1 MIRVKRV
8 YDPIDP
14 EDGVRILVDRLWP
27 RGISRERAQ
36 IDEWYREIAPS
47 TELRKWFNHREDLWE
62 EFRRKY
68 KAELTQKPR
77 KTLVEKLYFLSQRSN
92 VTLLYSAKDSQ
103 HNNAI
108 VLLEVL
114 KERFDRDTEEDLS
127 ISADGGE
134 APCSGEGEYIG
145 MEG

>member
-114 KERFDRDTEEDLS
+114 KEWFDRDTEEDLS

-134 APCSGEGEYIG
+134 APCSGEGNT
-145 MEG
+145 